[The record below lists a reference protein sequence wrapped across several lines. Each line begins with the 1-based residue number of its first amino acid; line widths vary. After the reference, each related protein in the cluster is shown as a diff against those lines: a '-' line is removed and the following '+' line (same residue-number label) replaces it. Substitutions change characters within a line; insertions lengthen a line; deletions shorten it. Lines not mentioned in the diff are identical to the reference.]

1 MWLRTCYSEDSN
13 VKHEALVQGI
23 DMEMA
28 VGGEYRL
35 LDEPKSYNFD
45 TLPELL
51 QPQPSGLG
59 FSGTYVSSKQTK

>member
-1 MWLRTCYSEDSN
+1 M
-13 VKHEALVQGI
+13 KHEALVQGI

-35 LDEPKSYNFD
+35 LDEPKSYNFGTNWQLVFD

>member
-1 MWLRTCYSEDSN
+1 

-45 TLPELL
+45 TLPDC
-51 QPQPSGLG
+51 
-59 FSGTYVSSKQTK
+59 FSLNPRVWVSRVRMSRPNKPNSMSTFVLY